1 MTTTSIP
8 VPVSKQRP
16 RSSLLRLYL
25 IACIYRI
32 INALLIQTQFDPD
45 EYWQCLEPAYCLA
58 FSSGDGAGSTPHG
71 CAYTWEWTRRF
82 EDTGAM
88 DGDNNINAWFQRALH
103 GPLRSFLPVMP
114 TYSLYVASKWL
125 GLDTTWMISR
135 GPLVLNAIVVAAP
148 TDVATVYIARWLSAG
163 VSGNANTKQPT
174 STGISTHSVE
184 AFGRSVLELSSIEW
198 WALFASITSWF
209 NGYALVRTYSNSI
222 ETMLLTVGIALLAPE
237 LFGESMQDECH
248 LRSASAVAFILGGM
262 SVCIRFTSIAAWI
275 PIGLLCCARKTTFR
289 GKVFTLF
296 ALCAS
301 FGLLGIIF
309 GTALDRLF
317 YGFWAIPFL
326 GSFHFNVL
334 QGNGSLYGTHHPL
347 WYFFAGLP
355 AISGALLPLF
365 LVDAGMS
372 FVEGV
377 CTAGH
382 QARRDLALVIVSYV
396 ALHSLSAHK
405 EFRFIL
411 PILPLVCVLSAHCLT
426 HYIYCIPRVDQVSI
440 RTSSRISAAWR
451 RYVFGF
457 IALVLLNYPHLLFLA
472 GVHQAGS
479 VRINREI
486 VARISDIEAP
496 GGKGQTYH
504 PEYSIHYL
512 MGCHSTPLY
521 SHLHV
526 EGVRINAGTLDCSP
540 QCRADPDMICESDL
554 LYSDPHS
561 FMNSRYRERS
571 FSPDFLVISEE
582 SLTSDVQSK
591 LTNMGM
597 VEVSKVKHEIDA
609 ICFANGIPGVTYRHI
624 VLFQSKF

>member
-1 MTTTSIP
+1 MTTTSTL
-8 VPVSKQRP
+8 VPVCKQRP
-16 RSSLLRLYL
+16 RTSFLRLYL
-25 IACIYRI
+25 IVCIYRI

-58 FSSGDGAGSTPHG
+58 FSSDDGAGSTQHG

-82 EDTGAM
+82 EDAGAAI
-88 DGDNNINAWFQRALH
+88 DGDNNICAWFQRALH

-135 GPLVLNAIVVAAP
+135 GPLVLNAIAVAAP

-163 VSGNANTKQPT
+163 VSGNADTKQPT
-174 STGISTHSVE
+174 STGISTHSVG
-184 AFGRSVLELSSIEW
+184 AFGRLVLEMSSIEW
-198 WALFASITSWF
+198 WALVASITSWF

-237 LFGESMQDECH
+237 LFGESKQNEFH
-248 LRSASAVAFILGGM
+248 IRSASAVAFILGGM

-275 PIGLLCCARKTTFR
+275 PIGLLCCSRKITFR

-296 ALCAS
+296 ALCAR
-301 FGLLGIIF
+301 FGLLGIVF

-334 QGNGSLYGTHHPL
+334 EGNGSLYGTHHPL

-355 AISGALLPLF
+355 AISGVLLPLF
-365 LVDAGMS
+365 LVDAGMI
-372 FVEGV
+372 FVEGL

-382 QARRDLALVIVSYV
+382 QARSDLAVVIGSYV

-411 PILPLVCVLSAHCLT
+411 PILPLVCALSAHCLA
-426 HYIYCIPRVDQVSI
+426 HYYIPREDQVSI
-440 RTSSRISAAWR
+440 RNSSRISAAWR
-451 RYVFGF
+451 RYIFGF
-457 IALVLLNYPHLLFLA
+457 IALVLLNYPHLIFLA

-486 VARISDIEAP
+486 VARIKDI
-496 GGKGQTYH
+496 GQRQTYH

-521 SHLHV
+521 SHLHI
-526 EGVRINAGTLDCSP
+526 EGVRINARTLDCSP
-540 QCRADPDMICESDL
+540 QCRANPDMICESDMFC
-554 LYSDPHS
+554 SDPHS
-561 FMNSRYRERS
+561 FLDKRYRKRS
-571 FSPDFLVISEE
+571 SSPDFLVIMEE

-591 LTNMGM
+591 LTDMGM
-597 VEVSKVKHEIDA
+597 VEVSKVKHEIDTV
-609 ICFANGIPGVTYRHI
+609 CFANGIPGVTYRHI
-624 VLFQSKF
+624 VLFQSKT